1 MLLQKTTVSKIGSR
15 DSKPN
20 LTKPKYYVS
29 DNHEPIVSKETF
41 NVVQEIIKNRAIRF
55 YTPPKV
61 KTDFEYAN
69 YVYSIIGQKF
79 YKNKINHRNT
89 KHEIKLLEVLDNNR
103 NRVLDAKNIYYSQI
117 DKLLDEGANA
127 LLKSK
132 FIKDE
137 INDLLEKT
145 IKASGVDDMINELTL
160 KAESLNNEL
169 SNLNSLKIDTSA
181 RNQIKEKLKVE
192 LSEVNAQFLTLR
204 YKKLM
209 NYTYEK
215 NIPLFMRK
223 LKDLKNKRDVDLKEI
238 FSFVIAKDRDN
249 LILCI
254 HLSNRNINEID
265 LNGEIDNIPLKSGK
279 FNFIQTRLH
288 IDVNWKIIVI

>member
-1 MLLQKTTVSKIGSR
+1 M
-15 DSKPN
+15 
-20 LTKPKYYVS
+20 
-29 DNHEPIVSKETF
+29 
-41 NVVQEIIKNRAIRF
+41 
-55 YTPPKV
+55 

-69 YVYSIIGQKF
+69 YVYSIIGEKF
-79 YKNKINHRNT
+79 YKSKINHRNT
-89 KHEIKLLEVLDNNR
+89 NHEIKLLEVLDNNR

-117 DKLLDEGANA
+117 DKLLDKGANA

-145 IKASGVDDMINELTL
+145 IKASGVDDKINELTL
-160 KAESLNNEL
+160 KVESLSNEL

-181 RNQIKEKLKVE
+181 KNQIKKNKVE
-192 LSEVNAQFLTLR
+192 LSEINEQFLTLR

-215 NIPLFMRK
+215 NILLFMRM

-254 HLSNRNINEID
+254 HLSNRNINEND
-265 LNGEIDNIPLKSGK
+265 LNGEIDNMPLKSEN
-279 FNFIQTRLH
+279 FNFIQIRLH
-288 IDVNWKIIVI
+288 IDVNWKIIII